1 MKKIVSTLLVIFL
14 LCGVV
19 FAESQSLYVKGTV
32 APGDDLV
39 IPEKPDDLAPI
50 GGKGINAYLTYT
62 DPDVVASADTLLT
75 GTKPITSTSE
85 KKPVSVNINGEN
97 SNKFIVIYLWG
108 QSQAEAKT
116 ALTVTFRSDGFEK
129 SGVENPADN
138 QKLAITL
145 EGTKVE
151 GKSPAL
157 TPSYSSPTFT
167 LTANG
172 GLQTD
177 AALMGYVTAKW
188 PLNGKV
194 LEAGTYEATVVVEVA
209 VVE

>member
-1 MKKIVSTLLVIFL
+1 MKKIVTTVLVLFL
-14 LCGVV
+14 LCGVI
-19 FAESQSLYVKGTV
+19 FAESQSLYVKGSVT
-32 APGDDLV
+32 AGGDLKPPTEPGGLT
-39 IPEKPDDLAPI
+39 PI
-50 GGKGINAYLTYT
+50 GGEGINAYLTYT
-62 DPDVVASADTLLT
+62 EPNLAASADTLLSA
-75 GTKPITSTSE
+75 TKPITSTLE
-85 KKPVSVNINGEN
+85 TDPVSVNINGEN
-97 SNKFIVIYLWG
+97 PDTSIVIYLWG

-116 ALTVTFRSDGFEK
+116 ALNVTFKSNGFEK
-129 SGVENPADN
+129 SGVENPADD
-138 QKLAITL
+138 QKLAIALTG
-145 EGTKVE
+145 EKVD

-177 AALMGYVTAKW
+177 AALMGYVTAEW